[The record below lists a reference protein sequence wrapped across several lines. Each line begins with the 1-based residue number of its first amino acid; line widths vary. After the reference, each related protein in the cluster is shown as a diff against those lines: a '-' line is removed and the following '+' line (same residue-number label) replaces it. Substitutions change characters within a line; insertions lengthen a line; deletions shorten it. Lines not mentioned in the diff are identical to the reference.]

1 MEQPPKDY
9 QLKLVI
15 EKLEKSLDKL
25 SALEYEIKD
34 TLMLAADLYERIT
47 NNND

>member
-1 MEQPPKDY
+1 MDQPPKDY
-9 QLKLVI
+9 QLKMVV

-25 SALEYEIKD
+25 SDLEYEIKD

-47 NNND
+47 KQD

>member
-25 SALEYEIKD
+25 SVLEYEIKD
-34 TLMLAADLYERIT
+34 ALMLAADLYERIT